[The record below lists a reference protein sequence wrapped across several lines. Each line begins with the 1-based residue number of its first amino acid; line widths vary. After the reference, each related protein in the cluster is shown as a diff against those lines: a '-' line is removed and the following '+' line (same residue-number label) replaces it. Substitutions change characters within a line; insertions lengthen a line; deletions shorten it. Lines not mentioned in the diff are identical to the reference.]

1 MTGGLVATWARASG
15 TPGAIAK
22 MDFSVLS
29 DAELE
34 DAVLQ
39 YVAEHPQ
46 AMDTLV
52 GIAEWW
58 IMRRQVRVDVEALQ
72 RVLERLIQKGLLE
85 KSESGEQTRYHLKL
99 TRN

>member
-1 MTGGLVATWARASG
+1 
-15 TPGAIAK
+15 

-58 IMRRQVRVDVEALQ
+58 IMRRQVRVDMEALQ